1 MDFREPKITVEIVTK
16 VDDELRD
23 IMLGIDEEA
32 FGPGSLTEWSLPLFL
47 HYGRVYLA
55 RYNGKPVGVA
65 ELIRDWRD
73 PELAYMYGYA
83 IDEEYRGNGIGTS
96 LLRTILE
103 NLPRAG
109 FRRLQIIVL
118 PENQIANGLCQDK
131 FRMKIVEFIK
141 NFYGS
146 GEDRLLMEWKAEINE
161 S

>member
-1 MDFREPKITVEIVTK
+1 MDFGEPKITVEIITK

-32 FGPGSLTEWSLPLFL
+32 FGSGSLTEWTLPLFL
-47 HYGRVYLA
+47 NYGRIYLA

-73 PELAYMYGYA
+73 PDLAYMYGYA
-83 IDEEYRGNGIGTS
+83 IDEEYRGYGFGTS
-96 LLRTILE
+96 LLRAILE

-109 FRRLQIIVL
+109 FRRLQIIVH
-118 PENQIANGLCQDK
+118 PENQIAIHLCQEK
-131 FRMKIVEFIK
+131 FRMKKVEFIK
-141 NFYGS
+141 NYYGY

-161 S
+161 T